1 MKTVVEEVLNLH
13 IILLL
18 RNKRLKFVK
27 FYISKTR
34 HGIEFL
40 FGMNVYI
47 VKETNHADLQGDA
60 IYWFSVID
68 NWHSAVKY
76 FFHYNHGPN

>member
-1 MKTVVEEVLNLH
+1 MVGRGLKKIEVPVWRIYAASGQLKTVVEEVYFTY

-27 FYISKTR
+27 FDISKTR

-40 FGMNVYI
+40 FDRNVKI
-47 VKETNHADLQGDA
+47 VKGPNHADLQGHA
-60 IYWFSVID
+60 NY
-68 NWHSAVKY
+68 
-76 FFHYNHGPN
+76 